1 MTDEYLR
8 SSLTLRENSMPV
20 SKEFVNNKLNEAQQ
34 LLWGGSETE
43 NIAAHNIIAKLIVD
57 LEEDRAHVDTADIV

>member
-1 MTDEYLR
+1 MK
-8 SSLTLRENSMPV
+8 M
-20 SKEFVNNKLNEAQQ
+20 NKLEINEILKEAQT

-57 LEEDRAHVDTADIV
+57 LEKDRAIVDTTDIV

>member
-1 MTDEYLR
+1 MMAEYLR
-8 SSLTLRENSMPV
+8 LSLTLRENLMTV
-20 SKEFVNNKLNEAQQ
+20 SKEFINDKLNQAQQ

-57 LEEDRAHVDTADIV
+57 LEEDRDRVDTTDIV